1 MTRRK
6 FVPALAAGGAV
17 ISGTSQSIAQEKP
30 PSIYEIRTIH
40 LRNTPDNQRSRLTGF
55 LQHAVVPAFQR
66 AGIGP
71 CAYFASMIAEETPF
85 ITTIASYPSL
95 AAMEQQRA
103 KLSADAEYKKL
114 LTAYNSQPGLNYVR
128 IDSMLGRAF
137 PSEPEMILPTD
148 TGGRSG
154 RVFELRRYESNNAST
169 LAHKI
174 RMFESG
180 EIAIF
185 RRLGMRPVFFAETI
199 VGAQMPNLVYML
211 SFDDLASRE
220 KCWKA
225 FGSDPEWQK
234 LRVVPGNTDAE
245 IVSNISVSLLQPLPF
260 SPVR

>member
-6 FVPALAAGGAV
+6 FVPALAVGGSAV
-17 ISGTSQSIAQEKP
+17 LSAQAKA

-40 LRNTPDNQRSRLTGF
+40 LRNTPDNQRARLTDF
-55 LQHAVVPAFQR
+55 LQHAAAPAFAR

-71 CAYFASMIAEETPF
+71 CAYFAGMIAEETPF
-85 ITTIASYPSL
+85 ITTIASYASL

-103 KLSADAEYKKL
+103 KLSADADYKKA
-114 LTAYNSQPGLNYVR
+114 LTVYNAQPGLNYER
-128 IDSMLGRAF
+128 IDSTLGRAF
-137 PSEPEMILPTD
+137 ASMPEMIVPTD
-148 TGGRSG
+148 AAGRSS
-154 RVFELRRYESNNAST
+154 RIFELRRYESNNATT
-169 LAHKI
+169 LARKI
-174 RMFESG
+174 KMFESG

-185 RRLGMRPVFFAETI
+185 QRLGMRPVFFSETI
-199 VGAQMPNLVYML
+199 VGAHMPNLVYML

-225 FGSDPEWQK
+225 FGADPEWQK
-234 LRVVPGNTDAE
+234 MRVVPGDTDAD

>member
-6 FVPALAAGGAV
+6 FVPTLAAAGSLVA
-17 ISGTSQSIAQEKP
+17 TAQAKP

-40 LRNTPDNQRSRLTGF
+40 LRNTLDNQRSRLTTF
-55 LQHAVVPAFQR
+55 LEHAALPAFTR
-66 AGIGP
+66 AGIAP
-71 CAYFASMIAEETPF
+71 CAYFVSMIAEETPF
-85 ITTIASYPSL
+85 VMTIASYPSL
-95 AAMEQQRA
+95 GAMEQQRA
-103 KLSADAEYKKL
+103 KLSADPEYKKL
-114 LTAYNSQPGLNYVR
+114 LTAYNGQPGLNYER
-128 IDSMLGRAF
+128 IDGMLGRAF
-137 PSEPEMILPTD
+137 ASVPEIIIPTD
-148 TGGRSG
+148 IAGRPG
-154 RVFELRRYESNNAST
+154 RIFELRRYESNNATT
-169 LAHKI
+169 LARKI

-199 VGAQMPNLVYML
+199 VGARMPNLVYLL

-234 LRVVPGNTDAE
+234 MRAVAGDTDAE
-245 IVSNISVSLLQPLPF
+245 IVSNITVSLLQPLSF

>member
-6 FVPALAAGGAV
+6 FVPALAAGSLVA
-17 ISGTSQSIAQEKP
+17 SAQSKA

-40 LRNTPDNQRSRLTGF
+40 LRNTLDNQRAQLTGF
-55 LQHAVVPAFQR
+55 LEHAALPAFTR
-66 AGIGP
+66 AGIAP

-85 ITTIASYPSL
+85 VMTIASYPSL
-95 AAMEQQRA
+95 GAMEQQRA
-103 KLSADAEYKKL
+103 KLSADPEYKKA
-114 LTAYNSQPGLNYVR
+114 LTAYNSQPGLNYQR
-128 IDSMLGRAF
+128 IDGMLGRAF
-137 PSEPEMILPTD
+137 ASVPEIIMPTD
-148 TGGRSG
+148 VAGRPG
-154 RVFELRRYESNNAST
+154 RIFELRRYESNNATT
-169 LAHKI
+169 LARKI

-185 RRLGMRPVFFAETI
+185 RRLGMRPVFFVETI
-199 VGAQMPNLVYML
+199 VGARMPNLVYML

-220 KCWKA
+220 KYWKA

-234 LRVVPGNTDAE
+234 MRVVAGDTDAE

>member
-6 FVPALAAGGAV
+6 FVPALAAGGALV
-17 ISGTSQSIAQEKP
+17 ASAQEKS

-40 LRNTPDNQRSRLTGF
+40 LRNTADNQRSRLTDF
-55 LQHAVVPAFQR
+55 LQHAAVPAFGR
-66 AGIGP
+66 AGITP
-71 CAYFASMIAEETPF
+71 CAYFSSMIAEETPF
-85 ITTIASYPSL
+85 VTTIAAYPSL

-103 KLSADAEYKKL
+103 KLSADAEYKKAL
-114 LTAYNSQPGLNYVR
+114 AAYNAQPGLNYER
-128 IDSMLGRAF
+128 IDSVLGRAF
-137 PSEPEMILPTD
+137 AGFPEMIVPTD
-148 TGGRSG
+148 AAGRPG
-154 RVFELRRYESNNAST
+154 RIFELRRYESNNATT

-174 RMFESG
+174 KMFESG
-180 EIAIF
+180 EIGIF
-185 RRLGMRPVFFAETI
+185 RRRGMRPVFFAETI
-199 VGAQMPNLVYML
+199 VGARMPNLVYML

-234 LRVVPGNTDAE
+234 MRVIPGNTDAE